1 MPPVDA
7 SSTTTPNLWSTL
19 PSTSVLASKRKETVL
34 KAFSIVHHERGDA
47 RLGHGAKGSPPPR
60 FRQCVRWPPRD
71 SAGAFMH
78 NYDFSRFASRG
89 APIAS
94 GPPHSI
100 PRLHS
105 ASQTAHQR
113 VHRASVGDRSS
124 PAQRLLTCRRARW
137 YCSATFEAMTMIFGL
152 WLTSFQAASGTVR
165 VFQ

>member
-1 MPPVDA
+1 
-7 SSTTTPNLWSTL
+7 
-19 PSTSVLASKRKETVL
+19 
-34 KAFSIVHHERGDA
+34 
-47 RLGHGAKGSPPPR
+47 
-60 FRQCVRWPPRD
+60 
-71 SAGAFMH
+71 MH

-94 GPPHSI
+94 VPPHSI

-137 YCSATFEAMTMIFGL
+137 YCSATFEAMTMIFGFVVDFVSSCI
-152 WLTSFQAASGTVR
+152 WNCASFSVELA
-165 VFQ
+165 